1 MRKKMIV
8 SSMLFVFILSGFILA
23 KAEMEPTGNEGGD
36 TAQKA
41 EQAIQPKV
49 IFLQPN
55 NGAVDVESNIELR
68 IQFNRPM
75 HPSTIQMQWQE
86 GGFHECGPV
95 RFAEGMNEFV
105 IPTRLEPGSRHRI
118 IINAP
123 VEDGVQYGFQS
134 VHGVQAESY
143 EWIFTTKSDTRSGQE
158 SKVVPQKN
166 TQESAELQTVIEK
179 FNQTRQSLTSF
190 VETIKTIEHSKLGP
204 SGFTS
209 LRSYWSTFKLQ
220 GEQQFYADVGDVFG
234 MPFAILIEGE
244 RTKVCGFYQKI
255 ENEEKVLLCSL
266 DELTEQNVQIADP
279 FYSKTMDVASVI
291 RRKNLQYG
299 GTAEINGHE
308 CDVINSWTEEP
319 TDIESPLPTTQWWID
334 SETNL
339 ILQMVR
345 NEVSGVRK
353 VSRFTY
359 DKINEELP
367 FEAFFPQLPYEIF
380 QKIRR
385 QAEPLEGGYE
395 GRFIEIQDGSSGY
408 ESVQWGKY
416 GSKGRVSIGLK
427 R

>member
-1 MRKKMIV
+1 MRKKTIAL
-8 SSMLFVFILSGFILA
+8 SMLFVFILSGFILA
-23 KAEMEPTGNEGGD
+23 KAKMEPTGNEGDD

-49 IFLQPN
+49 AFLQPK

-68 IQFNRPM
+68 IQFDRPM

-86 GGFHECGPV
+86 GGFRECGPV

-123 VEDGVQYGFQS
+123 IEDGVQYGFQS

-143 EWIFTTKSDTRSGQE
+143 EWTFTTKSDTRPGE
-158 SKVVPQKN
+158 SNEVEPQAKN
-166 TQESAELQTVIEK
+166 TQESAELQTLIEK

-190 VETIKTIEHSKLGP
+190 VETIKTIEHSKPGP

-220 GEQQFYADVGDVFG
+220 GEQQFYADVSDILG

-244 RTKVCGFYQKI
+244 RTKVCGFYQKN

-266 DELTEQNVQIADP
+266 DELTEQNIQIADP

-291 RRKNLQYG
+291 RRKNLQYD
-299 GTAEINGHE
+299 GTAEIDGHE
-308 CDVINSWTEEP
+308 CNVINSWAEEP
-319 TDIESPLPTTQWWID
+319 TDAKYSLPTTQWWID
-334 SETNL
+334 RKTHL

-345 NEVSGVRK
+345 N
-353 VSRFTY
+353 
-359 DKINEELP
+359 
-367 FEAFFPQLPYEIF
+367 
-380 QKIRR
+380 
-385 QAEPLEGGYE
+385 
-395 GRFIEIQDGSSGY
+395 
-408 ESVQWGKY
+408 
-416 GSKGRVSIGLK
+416 
-427 R
+427 